1 MVSKSIS
8 MARGLVLL
16 GFALGL
22 AGGPA
27 GAATT
32 EGSDA
37 TTDLGRLAGLLQQRG
52 WPTRSDAYGN
62 LLISRSVADP
72 QIQAATDQAPAR
84 SGPRVDTSV
93 LADRLPSHGWL
104 IQRDAAGTLTL
115 RPPATLLATH
125 LAATA
130 PVRVAAAGESQI
142 REALARRGWD
152 LRRDVA
158 GNLLLTP
165 RA

>member
-16 GFALGL
+16 GFTLGL

-32 EGSDA
+32 EGSYA

-52 WPTRSDAYGN
+52 WHTRADAYGN

-72 QIQAATDQAPAR
+72 QIRAATNQAPVR
-84 SGPRVDTSV
+84 SGPRVDNSMP
-93 LADRLPSHGWL
+93 ADRLPSHGCL
-104 IQRDAAGTLTL
+104 VQRDAVGTLTL
-115 RPPATLLATH
+115 RPATH
-125 LAATA
+125 LAAAA
-130 PVRVAAAGESQI
+130 PVRVSAAGASQI

-165 RA
+165 LA